1 MFINLIKSDFLHETV
16 GVAETS
22 TAKEADIVRT
32 DDWLVW
38 PKISRA
44 ASTSL
49 ASQSPIG
56 LCGPQLILDIRPS
69 PQVGDAPHL
78 DGFSTFGRAA
88 LPLVF
93 ILVGST
99 SLPARTL
106 IETSQSHPPLGTRA
120 RLTLLLLHSLP
131 HHSPVCPLCS

>member
-49 ASQSPIG
+49 ASQGPIG
-56 LCGPQLILDIRPS
+56 L
-69 PQVGDAPHL
+69 
-78 DGFSTFGRAA
+78 
-88 LPLVF
+88 
-93 ILVGST
+93 
-99 SLPARTL
+99 
-106 IETSQSHPPLGTRA
+106 
-120 RLTLLLLHSLP
+120 
-131 HHSPVCPLCS
+131 